1 MYDRVLA
8 YDENDV
14 RRVRKNIEVHLE
26 VTHVK
31 KMVFSS
37 PCPSSLYV
45 VFVPDVWFCINN
57 RIIDYQRMN

>member
-14 RRVRKNIEVHLE
+14 RPVRKNIEVHYE

-31 KMVFSS
+31 KNVIFIPLSKFIVCCFRS
-37 PCPSSLYV
+37 
-45 VFVPDVWFCINN
+45 
-57 RIIDYQRMN
+57 